1 MWPRRIFQV
10 PNKLFDNFAKLRTSG
25 PYFATKIKKI
35 RVQNVQ
41 FSPSDPDF
49 SQFGIKIGNQK

>member
-1 MWPRRIFQV
+1 MWPRRIFRV
-10 PNKLFDNFAKLRTSG
+10 LNKLFGNLAKLCTSG

-35 RVQNVQ
+35 RVQNAQ
-41 FSPSDPDF
+41 FSRSDPDF